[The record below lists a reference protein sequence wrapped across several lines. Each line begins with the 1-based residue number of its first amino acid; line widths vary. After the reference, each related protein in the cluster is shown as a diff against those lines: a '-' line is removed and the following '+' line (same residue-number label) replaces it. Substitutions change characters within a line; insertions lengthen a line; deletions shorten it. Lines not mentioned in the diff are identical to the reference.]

1 MNKKDEKLTQEKID
15 EIFTVVNKLRRVM
28 QRELSEKEAENLIY
42 RLRGIA

>member
-28 QRELSEKEAENLIY
+28 QRELSEKEVENLIY